1 MDVNLITFHKRKDT
15 IYGLQIDNNDLLI
28 RLPTCKMPFGVE
40 EYNNS
45 YVINLEWYDP
55 DRKMKKIIKS
65 FNKILKRFNK
75 FIDQKHDIYE
85 SMTESNNKKTF
96 KLRTKILKHR
106 NKLDIEVNHPEKTI
120 FEINKAEYINPVV
133 LLDSIWIMKN
143 RIGIN
148 IYLKE
153 VTVLE
158 S

>member
-1 MDVNLITFHKRKDT
+1 MDINLITFHKRKDT
-15 IYGLQIDNNDLLI
+15 IYGLKIDDNDLLI

-40 EYNNS
+40 EYKNS

-75 FIDQKHDIYE
+75 FINQKNDLYE
-85 SMTESNNKKTF
+85 SMTENKKTF
-96 KLRTKILKHR
+96 KLRTKISKIR
-106 NKLDIEVNHPEKTI
+106 NKFDIKVNHPEKTI
-120 FEINKAEYINPVV
+120 FEINSKEYLNPVV
-133 LLDSIWIMKN
+133 LLDSIWIMNN

-153 VTVLE
+153 VNVLE